1 MPASTSTPRRPVWRI
16 YGSGGMPAGTQFN
29 VLVNPAQ
36 VFDCTDLSFA
46 DGFQ

>member
-1 MPASTSTPRRPVWRI
+1 
-16 YGSGGMPAGTQFN
+16 MPAGTQFN

-36 VFDCTDLSFA
+36 VFDCTDLIFA